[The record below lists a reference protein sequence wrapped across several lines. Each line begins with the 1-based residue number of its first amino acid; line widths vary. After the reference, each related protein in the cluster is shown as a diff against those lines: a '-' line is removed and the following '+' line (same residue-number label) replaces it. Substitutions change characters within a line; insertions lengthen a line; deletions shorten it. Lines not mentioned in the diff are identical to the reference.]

1 MSIRRGAGA
10 VALVAAVALATGGTA
25 TAATAATAA
34 ATTKATSA
42 TAAAANAA
50 TMNAAAVAAA
60 SVRPGAAATANAGPG
75 VTHEENPRVPE
86 GAVWTEA
93 YFPSADRSGVELH
106 ADVLRPVGLSAR
118 AKTPVILAVGPYFGH
133 AGQTGPEGWTQTG
146 PSSRFADFTSG
157 TDLFARGY
165 TYVMVDLR
173 GFGGSTGCLDWVG
186 PGEQADVRAAIQ
198 WASRQP
204 WSTGKVGMY
213 GKSYDA
219 VTGLVGNNLRLNAL
233 KAVVAQ
239 EPVWNM
245 YNYLFSNEVPRPN
258 VTGTPN
264 AYNGI
269 ATIAPLPDDSDRYKA
284 NAAYETSHP
293 ECLADN
299 LTNNNNPELNSPY
312 WRARNLAAAAKG
324 TTTPLFVTQGFIE
337 NNTKPEDMEEYLDNH
352 RGVERGWLGQWEH
365 VRGNETNGDGQLL
378 QGRAGF
384 FDEVM
389 RFYDY
394 YLKGIRPAVHDP
406 AYAIEDSTGVWRA
419 QPTWPLPTSASTESL
434 PDGQYVDDGAAS
446 ALAAPQDRQW
456 DMEHYA
462 DPVPLAANKLA
473 AGDTHSNFSW
483 STPVRSRLRITAT
496 PSVTFA
502 ASAPGNVMVRL
513 WDVAPDGT
521 SVMFDENVALIERAG
536 RVAFDLKSTDWT
548 LETGHQLGVQ
558 IGTIGSG
565 SWRDTPSGNTITVT
579 RARLGFEFQ
588 NPRFDVPT
596 QGDRSPFLDT
606 YLRQYTRTLTGVGP
620 GTFRLG
626 R

>member
-1 MSIRRGAGA
+1 MNIRRRTTTAAAAGA
-10 VALVAAVALATGGTA
+10 LITVVTLAVSGTA
-25 TAATAATAA
+25 TAAAP
-34 ATTKATSA
+34 SP
-42 TAAAANAA
+42 
-50 TMNAAAVAAA
+50 A
-60 SVRPGAAATANAGPG
+60 SIQEG

-93 YFPSADRSGVELH
+93 YFPSADHSGVELH
-106 ADVLRPVGLSAR
+106 ADVLRPAHLSPR
-118 AKTPVILAVGPYFGH
+118 AKTPVILAIGPYFGH
-133 AGQTGPEGWTQTG
+133 TGQTGPEGWTRTG
-146 PSSRFADFTSG
+146 PSNRFEDFTSG

-186 PGEQADVRAAIQ
+186 PGEQADVKAAIQ
-198 WASRQP
+198 WSARQP

-219 VTGLVGNNLRLNAL
+219 VTGLVGNNLRLGAL

-245 YNYLFSNEVPRPN
+245 YNYLFSNGVPRPN

-269 ATIAPLPDDSDRYKA
+269 ATIPPLPDDSDRYKA
-284 NAAYETSHP
+284 NATYEQRHP

-299 LTNNNNPELNSPY
+299 LTNNNNPDLDSRY
-312 WRARNLAAAAKG
+312 WRARNLAANAKG
-324 TTTPLFVTQGFIE
+324 TSTPLFVTQGFIE

-352 RGVERGWLGQWEH
+352 HGVERGWLGQWEH
-365 VRGNETNGDGQLL
+365 VRGNETNEQGQLL

-384 FDEVM
+384 FAEVM
-389 RFYDY
+389 RFYDR
-394 YLKGIRPAVHDP
+394 YLKGIKPAVHDP
-406 AYAIEDSTGVWRA
+406 AYAIEDNTGEWRA
-419 QPTWPLPTSASTESL
+419 QPTWPMPTSYTLANL
-434 PDGQYVDDGAAS
+434 PDGQYVDDGVAS
-446 ALAAPQDRQW
+446 TLAAPATAGDQQW
-456 DMEHYA
+456 DMEHA
-462 DPVPLAANKLA
+462 TDPAPPAAKRLAPMV
-473 AGDTHSNFSW
+473 AGDTHSYFGW
-483 STPVRSRLRITAT
+483 SKPTTSRVRITAT
-496 PSVTFA
+496 PRIGLQ

-521 SVMFDENVALIERAG
+521 AVMFDENVALIERAG
-536 RVAFDLKSTDWT
+536 RVTFDLKSTDWT
-548 LETGHQLGVQ
+548 FEVGHQLGVQ

-565 SWRDTPSGNTITVT
+565 SWRDTPSGNTIRVS
-579 RARLGFEFQ
+579 RAGLLLALQ

-606 YLRQYTRTLTGVGP
+606 YLRQYTRTLTGVGA
-620 GTFRLG
+620 GTFPLAVGG
-626 R
+626 RH

>member
-1 MSIRRGAGA
+1 MTIRRWTSAAAGA
-10 VALVAAVALATGGTA
+10 LIAASALAMGGAPA
-25 TAATAATAA
+25 TASPAPT
-34 ATTKATSA
+34 
-42 TAAAANAA
+42 
-50 TMNAAAVAAA
+50 
-60 SVRPGAAATANAGPG
+60 G
-75 VTHEENPRVPE
+75 VTHDENPRVPD

-93 YFPSADRSGVELH
+93 YFPSADHSGVELH
-106 ADVLRPVGLSAR
+106 ADVLRPASLPAR
-118 AKTPVILAVGPYFGH
+118 VRTPVILAVGPYFDH
-133 AGQTGPEGWTQTG
+133 AGQTGPEGFTQTG

-186 PGEQADVRAAIQ
+186 PGEQADVKAAIQ
-198 WASRQP
+198 WAASRS

-219 VTGLVGNNLRLNAL
+219 VTGLVGNNLRQPAL

-264 AYNGI
+264 AYNSI
-269 ATIAPLPDDSDRYKA
+269 ATMPSMPDDSERYRS
-284 NAAYETSHP
+284 NAAYEESHP
-293 ECLADN
+293 ECLSDN
-299 LTNNNNPELNSPY
+299 LANNNNSELDSAY
-312 WRARNLAAAAKG
+312 WRARDLAANARG
-324 TTTPLFVTQGFIE
+324 TSTPLFVTQGFIE

-365 VRGNETNGDGQLL
+365 VRGNETNEQGQLL

-389 RFYDY
+389 RFYDF
-394 YLKGIRPAVHDP
+394 YLKGKIPTVRDP
-406 AYAIEDSTGVWRA
+406 RFAIEDNTGAWRA
-419 QPTWPLPTSASTESL
+419 QPTWPLSSAATTASL
-434 PDGQYVDDGAAS
+434 PDGQYVDDGGAS
-446 ALAAPQDRQW
+446 TLAAGAGQQW

-462 DPVPLAANKLA
+462 DPAPSAAQSRAGTPL
-473 AGDTHSNFSW
+473 AGDTHSYFSW
-483 STPVRSRLRITAT
+483 SEAAASRVRITAT
-496 PSVTFA
+496 PAVTLT

-513 WDVAPDGT
+513 WDVAPGG
-521 SVMFDENVALIERAG
+521 SAVMFDENVALIEQAG
-536 RVAFDLKSTDWT
+536 RVAFDLKSTDWI

-558 IGTIGSG
+558 VGTIGSG
-565 SWRDTPSGNTITVT
+565 SWLDTPSGNTIEVSG
-579 RARLGFEFQ
+579 ARLDLELQ
-588 NPRFDVPT
+588 NPRYDVPA

-606 YLRQYTRTLTGVGP
+606 YLRQNTSTLTGVGT
-620 GTFRLG
+620 GTFALTVRG
-626 R
+626 H